1 MYARSW
7 FIPKS
12 FRSSRNNEPE
22 DYWEDEEGIYMVMPY
37 SKKDSLIELLATTI
51 DQKGSIE
58 VELIGTIIF

>member
-1 MYARSW
+1 
-7 FIPKS
+7 
-12 FRSSRNNEPE
+12 
-22 DYWEDEEGIYMVMPY
+22 MVMPY